1 MIQMKRLSIA
11 AFGLVAAVA
20 LVAPA
25 THAGQQNTVTP
36 APAGGRGFR
45 GPRGQA
51 GPGGFGFERMWSQL
65 DLTDGQKAQLKQI
78 RASHHDA
85 ITQLSS
91 QLGTMRQQL
100 NAAEAAENG
109 TFNED
114 LATQQLTAMAGIEA
128 KLMGERFRERQESE
142 AVLTADQK
150 TKLQQIHEQMKA
162 NWATRRSG
170 PAPVSK

>member
-1 MIQMKRLSIA
+1 
-11 AFGLVAAVA
+11 
-20 LVAPA
+20 
-25 THAGQQNTVTP
+25 
-36 APAGGRGFR
+36 
-45 GPRGQA
+45 
-51 GPGGFGFERMWSQL
+51 MWSQL
-65 DLTDGQKAQLKQI
+65 DLTDAQKAQLKQI

-128 KLMGERFRERQESE
+128 KLMGERFRERQESQ

-150 TKLQQIHEQMKA
+150 TKLQQIQEQMKA

-170 PAPVSK
+170 QAAPVSK